1 MGRSKELGMFLMIAS
16 SVEMLFMLIGM
27 MRRSYLAIALPV
39 MTGVGI
45 VCALAF
51 WVGWTMA
58 NTEPDLAE
66 LEEQDRVP
74 SALEV

>member
-1 MGRSKELGMFLMIAS
+1 MGRSRQMGMILMIVAS
-16 SVEMLFMLIGM
+16 VQALFMLIGL

-39 MTGVGI
+39 VTAVGI
-45 VCALAF
+45 ISALAF

-66 LEEQDRVP
+66 LEETDSIPV
-74 SALEV
+74 SV

>member
-1 MGRSKELGMFLMIAS
+1 MGRSRELGMVLMAVS
-16 SVEMLFMLIGM
+16 AVQMLFMLVGM
-27 MRRSYLAIALPV
+27 MRRSYLVIALPV
-39 MTGVGI
+39 VTGVGVI
-45 VCALAF
+45 CALAF

-66 LEEQDRVP
+66 LEEQDMVP